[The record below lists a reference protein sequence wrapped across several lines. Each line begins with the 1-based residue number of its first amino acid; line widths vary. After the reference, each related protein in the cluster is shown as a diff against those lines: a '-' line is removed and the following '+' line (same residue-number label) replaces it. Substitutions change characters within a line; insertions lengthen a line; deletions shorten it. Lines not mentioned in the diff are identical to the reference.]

1 MKNTASV
8 PTGLDRP
15 DAFITVPILHVG
27 LTVRQLLVVFAPIAA
42 VGAGLT
48 YLAYQSAGYKLAVV
62 PGFGFAGLAIGL
74 CAIKFEGL
82 HVERAAATIL
92 RFAVAPRRLVW
103 APGGLH
109 KVPGVRQPRRGAM
122 PELWG
127 KVRGGDV
134 KSGAYWVRG
143 FRVSSND
150 FGLSSDQEKQYKV
163 EGWEQFLNALD
174 DTMQVTI
181 YAEYIDIEERAQK
194 AESAEVNPVLAEAAR
209 AHATHLRTMQGG
221 YRRQVYLMIRGEDV
235 GKLDIREDTV
245 LRLMQPMG
253 LQIRRLSTD
262 EVDRLLTD
270 AAGAERSVR

>member
-1 MKNTASV
+1 MRNTASV

-15 DAFITVPILHVG
+15 DAFLTVPILHVG
-27 LTVRQLLVVFAPIAA
+27 LTVRQLLIVFAPIAL

-48 YLAYQSAGYKLAVV
+48 YLAYQAAGYRLAVV
-62 PGFGFAGLAIGL
+62 PGFGFAGLGIGL

-92 RFAVAPRRLVW
+92 KFAVAPRRLVW

-122 PELWG
+122 PVLWG

-134 KSGAYWVRG
+134 KSGAFWVRG

-174 DTMQVTI
+174 DQMQVTI
-181 YAEYIDIEERAQK
+181 YAEYIDIEGRAAK
-194 AESAEVNPVLAEAAR
+194 AESAEVNPALAEAAR
-209 AHATHLRTMQGG
+209 AHAAHLRTMQGG
-221 YRRQVYLMIRGEDV
+221 YRRQVYLMIRGKDV
-235 GKLDIREDTV
+235 GMLDIREEIV
-245 LRLMQPMG
+245 LKLMQPMG
-253 LQIRRLSTD
+253 LQISRLSTD
-262 EVDRLLTD
+262 ETDRLLTRS
-270 AAGAERSVR
+270 AGAEESVR